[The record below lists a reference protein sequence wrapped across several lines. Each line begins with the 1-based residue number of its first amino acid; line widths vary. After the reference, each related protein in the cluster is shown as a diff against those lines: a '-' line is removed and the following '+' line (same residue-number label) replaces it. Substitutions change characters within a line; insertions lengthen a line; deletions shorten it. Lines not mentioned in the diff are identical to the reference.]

1 MRLHAAATAPDQQ
14 TELAIA
20 HRAIDLVTGAGD
32 DFCADPA
39 LEQRGLHRDGD
50 VQKGLIGQHPQRGVE
65 AVRITRFSQ
74 QCARARHIEPVT
86 GIGQRGGHASLNR
99 ALMQLAIAGHQAFI
113 DALIIDQ
120 IAYRLPH
127 FDIVEVR
134 IFHAH
139 RQVVDRSFSYRIN
152 GEVGVVPQGAHVGDR
167 HVTGDIQIA
176 FLHHQPQGLRLLQ
189 MAEHHPRHLR
199 LAAPVISRTTHAQH
213 IFCLPYIQPERAG
226 ARFMGGEPAVAQS
239 PSTSCCCTVLLSS
252 TTMLPSAASE

>member
-1 MRLHAAATAPDQQ
+1 
-14 TELAIA
+14 
-20 HRAIDLVTGAGD
+20 
-32 DFCADPA
+32 
-39 LEQRGLHRDGD
+39 
-50 VQKGLIGQHPQRGVE
+50 
-65 AVRITRFSQ
+65 
-74 QCARARHIEPVT
+74 
-86 GIGQRGGHASLNR
+86 
-99 ALMQLAIAGHQAFI
+99 MQLAIASHQAFI
-113 DALIIDQ
+113 NALIIDQ
-120 IAYRLPH
+120 VAYRLPH

-167 HVTGDIQIA
+167 HVAGDIQIA

-226 ARFMGGEPAVAQS
+226 ARFMGGEPAVA
-239 PSTSCCCTVLLSS
+239 PVAIHLMLLHSFAVQHHH
-252 TTMLPSAASE
+252 AAQRRQRVDHQLRIVRSGQGDHQRVVVGRGNHLVNVVAAEAVRFPHRRLRQVQMQHPPHRPDRIGAGERIAGVKSDVVAQVKSQGAVIRTD